1 MPVNSY
7 FNHTKVVSEQDVVQ
21 DLIDESIAIYG
32 HSVHYV
38 PRNDANIDAFLG
50 EDPLSNFTEAFE
62 IEMYVKSFDGF
73 QGASEFVGKFG
84 LHIEDQMFLT
94 VSQRRFRN
102 AVIGQTAITAM
113 ERPRGGDL
121 IYIEM
126 DASSRFL
133 FNIRF
138 VENKE
143 SLFTLGKL
151 YTYELKCEMFNFS
164 NEQMRTGVEDINFV
178 ANKSAYT
185 INLDMKEAAGSG
197 TYSETETV
205 YQGAS
210 LAAATAT
217 GVVWDWDSTTRL
229 LRVQDITGTFAANTV
244 VVGATSAATWT
255 VVDTT
260 PSITPSVTDPI
271 TDNEFLQGNP
281 LSVVVSR
288 GTRPN
293 SG

>member
-1 MPVNSY
+1 MGAEYAPIGLER
-7 FNHTKVVSEQDVVQ
+7 KLRVVRENARLAHPDRGRGQAHAGVDVVGDPGAVEPRLVLGGARGQ
-21 DLIDESIAIYG
+21 DGDSDFDQRCGVLDQ
-32 HSVHYV
+32 H
-38 PRNDANIDAFLG
+38 LG
-50 EDPLSNFTEAFE
+50 R
-62 IEMYVKSFDGF
+62 
-73 QGASEFVGKFG
+73 G
-84 LHIEDQMFLT
+84 LH
-94 VSQRRFRN
+94 
-102 AVIGQTAITAM
+102 

-205 YQGAS
+205 
-210 LAAATAT
+210 
-217 GVVWDWDSTTRL
+217 
-229 LRVQDITGTFAANTV
+229 
-244 VVGATSAATWT
+244 
-255 VVDTT
+255 
-260 PSITPSVTDPI
+260 
-271 TDNEFLQGNP
+271 
-281 LSVVVSR
+281 
-288 GTRPN
+288 
-293 SG
+293 